1 MVVLDTTFIIHFL
14 KNKENAL
21 QKAQE
26 INEPV
31 YTTRLNI
38 FEILAGI
45 NLKKEEEKQ
54 PAFSIF
60 NDFLYSVKILE
71 LDEKSTKKA
80 AEIYAYLHKKGE
92 TVDKIDVL
100 IASMG
105 ITNNQEKIITDN
117 VKDFSKIPGIIVEK
131 Y

>member
-45 NLKKEEEKQ
+45 NLKKRKKKQ

-60 NDFLYSVKILE
+60 NDFCIQLK
-71 LDEKSTKKA
+71 
-80 AEIYAYLHKKGE
+80 
-92 TVDKIDVL
+92 
-100 IASMG
+100 
-105 ITNNQEKIITDN
+105 
-117 VKDFSKIPGIIVEK
+117 F
-131 Y
+131 